1 MATITSAYE
10 GIPLY
15 TGRLFQQFPGAG
27 KRRIFAICNYMKQ
40 RLLNPVHDWA
50 MSVLRTIPMDGAGD
64 QERPINR
71 LRVKEPR
78 DTYCFDLKSAT
89 DRWPL
94 SVIYTVFSL
103 FFGPTYASAV
113 VNSALGLNTF
123 LLDYPITK
131 RRYEVSFLAGQP
143 LGYYGSWALFS
154 LSHHFVMWLA
164 AKMAYPNRVTPF
176 KDYAILGDDVLI
188 TDGNVASHYREI
200 LSKLGVQISGYLI
213 VNQLHHIL
221 DALSLLSDLG

>member
-1 MATITSAYE
+1 M
-10 GIPLY
+10 
-15 TGRLFQQFPGAG
+15 
-27 KRRIFAICNYMKQ
+27 
-40 RLLNPVHDWA
+40 
-50 MSVLRTIPMDGAGD
+50 
-64 QERPINR
+64 
-71 LRVKEPR
+71 
-78 DTYCFDLKSAT
+78 
-89 DRWPL
+89 
-94 SVIYTVFSL
+94 IYTVFSL

-213 VNQLHHIL
+213 VSQLHHIL